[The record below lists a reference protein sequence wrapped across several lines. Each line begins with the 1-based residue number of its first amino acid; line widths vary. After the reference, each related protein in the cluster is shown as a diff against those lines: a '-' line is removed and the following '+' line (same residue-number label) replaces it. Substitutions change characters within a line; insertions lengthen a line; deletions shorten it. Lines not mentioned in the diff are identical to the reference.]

1 MQPAP
6 LNFNMAELESF
17 RYRVE
22 DTARS
27 VTNAA
32 GESLNHPVFTLINI
46 FSHSESSIY
55 MIILVDLLC

>member
-1 MQPAP
+1 
-6 LNFNMAELESF
+6 MAELESF

-32 GESLNHPVFTLINI
+32 GESLINLVFTLING
-46 FSHSESSIY
+46 FSHSDASIY
-55 MIILVDLLC
+55 MFILVDLLC

>member
-32 GESLNHPVFTLINI
+32 GESLINLVFTLING
-46 FSHSESSIY
+46 FSHSDASIY
-55 MIILVDLLC
+55 MFILVDLLC